1 VRFGLALP
9 HYGFSFPDGGPVT
22 FDRVAKVALEAERL
36 GFDSVWAS
44 DHFYLS
50 IAKYGGGEDLHDAL
64 EPVTT
69 LAGLAAVTSRI
80 RLGTLVLS
88 APFRHPA
95 VLAKSVSTLDLF
107 AGGRVDLGI
116 GSGWYEPEFE
126 DFGYDFASTSERF
139 RALGETLTVLRL
151 LFGGGSASFD
161 GEFFHLKDAVCI
173 PRSPQ
178 EPRLPVWLGAKG
190 GPKALRFAA
199 LHADGWN
206 AAWKWTPE
214 SYAEKA
220 IAADRACEQE
230 GRDPATLRR
239 SIGLYSLVG
248 ENDLDL
254 VEGFRAMQRWMPH
267 GALDGELLEDWMR
280 DTLSGT
286 PERVLDLVAQYAQLG
301 VEEIIISPS
310 CLPFALCDLSRLE
323 VFAQEVIVPAKQL

>member
-1 VRFGLALP
+1 MRFGLALP
-9 HYGFSFPDGGPVT
+9 HYGFSFPDGGQVT
-22 FDRVAKVALEAERL
+22 FERVASVALEAERL

-95 VLAKSVSTLDLF
+95 VLAKAASTLDLL

-126 DFGYDFASTSERF
+126 DFGYDFPSTADRF
-139 RALGETLTVLRL
+139 RVLEETLQVLRL
-151 LFGGGSASFD
+151 LFGEGSASYD
-161 GEFFHLKDAVCI
+161 GDFFHLKGARCF

-178 EPRLPVWLGAKG
+178 EPRLPIWLGAKG
-190 GPKALRFAA
+190 GPKALRLAA
-199 LHADGWN
+199 RHADGWN
-206 AAWKWTPE
+206 TAWKWTPE
-214 SYAEKA
+214 SYAERA
-220 IAADRACEQE
+220 TAADRACEQE

-248 ENDLDL
+248 ENERDL
-254 VEGFRAMQRWMPH
+254 VEGFRAMQRWMPR

-280 DTLSGT
+280 DTLTGT
-286 PERVLDLVAQYAQLG
+286 PERVLELVVRYAQLG
-301 VEEIIISPS
+301 VEEIIISAS
-310 CLPFALCDLSRLE
+310 SLPFAICDLSRLE
-323 VFAQEVIVPAKQL
+323 VFAEEVIVPARRF

>member
-1 VRFGLALP
+1 MRFGLALP
-9 HYGFSFPDGGPVT
+9 HYGFSFPDAGPAS
-22 FDRVAKVALEAERL
+22 FDRVAEVALEAERL

-50 IAKYGGGEDLHDAL
+50 IAKYGGGERLHEAL

-69 LAGLAAVTSRI
+69 LAGLAAITSRI

-95 VLAKSVSTLDLF
+95 VLAKSMSTVDLF

-116 GSGWYEPEFE
+116 GSGWYEPEFD
-126 DFGYDFASTSERF
+126 DFGYEFTSTGERF
-139 RALGETLTVLRL
+139 KALEETLTVLRL
-151 LFGGGSASFD
+151 LLGEGPASFD
-161 GEFFHLKDAVCI
+161 GDFFRLKDARCI
-173 PRSPQ
+173 PRSAQ

-190 GPKALRFAA
+190 GPRALRLAA
-199 LHADGWN
+199 RHADGWN

-214 SYAEKA
+214 SYAAKA
-220 IAADRACEQE
+220 ADADRACERE
-230 GRDPATLRR
+230 GRDPVTLRR

-248 ENDLDL
+248 EDERDLI
-254 VEGFRAMQRWMPH
+254 ECFRAMQRWAPR
-267 GALDGELLEDWMR
+267 GALDGEALEDWMR

-286 PERVLDLVAQYAQLG
+286 PERVLDLVAQYALSG

-323 VFAQEVIVPAKQL
+323 VFAQEVIVPTKKL

>member
-1 VRFGLALP
+1 MRFGLALP
-9 HYGFSFPDGGPVT
+9 HYGFSFPDGGRVT
-22 FDRVAKVALEAERL
+22 FERVAEVAREAERL

-50 IAKYGGGEDLHDAL
+50 IAKYGGGEDLHDTL

-69 LAGLAAVTSRI
+69 LAGLAAATSRV

-95 VLAKSVSTLDLF
+95 VLAKSASTLDLF
-107 AGGRVDLGI
+107 AGGRVDLGL

-126 DFGYDFASTSERF
+126 DFGYDFAPTAERF
-139 RALGETLTVLRL
+139 RVLEETLVVLRA
-151 LFGGGSASFD
+151 LFGEEAANFD
-161 GEFFHLKDAVCI
+161 GEFFHLDNARCL

-190 GPKALRFAA
+190 GPKALRLAA
-199 LHADGWN
+199 RYADGWN
-206 AAWKWTPE
+206 TAWKWTPE

-220 IAADRACEQE
+220 VAADRACEQE
-230 GRDPATLRR
+230 GRDPASLRR
-239 SIGLYSLVG
+239 SVGLYSLVG
-248 ENDLDL
+248 EDQRDL

-280 DTLSGT
+280 DTLTGT
-286 PERVLDLVAQYAQLG
+286 PERVLDLVGQYSRLG
-301 VEEIIISPS
+301 VEEMIISPS
-310 CLPFALCDLSRLE
+310 CLPFAAYDFSRLE
-323 VFAQEVIVPAKQL
+323 VFAQEVIAQAGQI